1 MQTLLKE
8 QLEILLPTYNR
19 KKHLLRTLTQLTAP
33 ESPVRSCSLTV
44 LDNASTDGSSELIEE
59 FAAKIPTIK
68 HIRHAKNI
76 GGNANIARA
85 FEMARAE
92 YVWVLCADEADDIS
106 L

>member
-44 LDNASTDGSSELIEE
+44 LDNA
-59 FAAKIPTIK
+59 
-68 HIRHAKNI
+68 
-76 GGNANIARA
+76 
-85 FEMARAE
+85 
-92 YVWVLCADEADDIS
+92 
-106 L
+106 